1 MFGRG
6 GRAVNKFRDECFPHV
21 CTWSDMYNFLED
33 FLWVAAPSQ
42 SQFWGYVKSLV
53 WHPMS
58 CCDTEMKHTI
68 CLCFFTRN
76 TVILPHVLH
85 SFNLTILKPKLWKY
99 HTFCTISKPKLWYYH
114 AFYRVSKPK
123 LWYLHILYI
132 FHTVWS
138 QNCDMSSCL
147 ALLPHVL
154 RSLKPKTAIWPHVLH
169 SFRGKTVIL
178 PPVFHSLEIKPMMF
192 LHLLR
197 SFGSKIAK
205 LPHVLTFFF
214 NFT

>member
-1 MFGRG
+1 M
-6 GRAVNKFRDECFPHV
+6 
-21 CTWSDMYNFLED
+21 CTWSEMYNFFED

-42 SQFWGYVKSLV
+42 SQFWSYVKSLV

-58 CCDTEMKHTI
+58 CCDTDMKHAI

-76 TVILPHVLH
+76 TVILRHVLH
-85 SFNLTILKPKLWKY
+85 SFNLTSFEAKLWKY

-132 FHTVWS
+132 FHKVWS